1 MTEDVERANMAARL
15 KEQLSTQSH
24 KRRNSV
30 AGRKAGERNIRA
42 QHDGRVRRVPLDQ
55 AVQVN
60 VLLRTEWKEWLVGVK
75 HDHGLSFAEAV
86 ERGLGLLREQL
97 EGRGEKS

>member
-1 MTEDVERANMAARL
+1 MTEDVQRADMAAKL
-15 KEQLSTQSH
+15 KAQLSSAAH

-30 AGRKAGERNIRA
+30 AGRKAGERNVRA

-60 VLLRTEWKEWLVGVK
+60 VLLRTSQKEWLVGVK

-86 ERGLGLLREQL
+86 ERGLELLRLEL
-97 EGRGEKS
+97 EGDKS

>member
-1 MTEDVERANMAARL
+1 MSEDVPRADLAARL
-15 KEQLSTQSH
+15 KAQLSGSGH

-30 AGRKAGERNIRA
+30 AGRKAGERNVRA

-60 VLLRTEWKEWLVGVK
+60 VLLRTEWKQWLVTVK

-86 ERGLGLLREQL
+86 ERGLELLRDEL
-97 EGRGEKS
+97 EGKGGRS

>member
-1 MTEDVERANMAARL
+1 MSDDIPRVDIAAKLMA
-15 KEQLSTQSH
+15 QLSTAGQ

-30 AGRKAGERNIRA
+30 AGRKARERNVRT

-60 VLLRTEWKEWLVGVK
+60 VLLHSDWKQWLVSAK

-86 ERGLGLLREQL
+86 ERGLELLRNEL
-97 EGRGEKS
+97 EGKGERS

>member
-1 MTEDVERANMAARL
+1 MTEDVQRADMASKL
-15 KEQLSTQSH
+15 KAQLSGAGH
-24 KRRNSV
+24 KRRNTV

-60 VLLRTEWKEWLVGVK
+60 VLLRTEWKQWLVGAK

-86 ERGLGLLREQL
+86 ERGLELLRAEL
-97 EGRGEKS
+97 EGGRS

>member
-1 MTEDVERANMAARL
+1 MNDEVPRADLAARL
-15 KEQLSTQSH
+15 KAQLSGSGQ

-30 AGRKAGERNIRA
+30 AGRKAREHNVRA

-60 VLLRTEWKEWLVGVK
+60 VLLRTEWKQWLVGAK
-75 HDHGLSFAEAV
+75 HDRGLSFAEAV
-86 ERGLGLLREQL
+86 EQGLELLRAQL
-97 EGRGEKS
+97 EGKGGVS

>member
-1 MTEDVERANMAARL
+1 MSEDVDRADMAARL
-15 KEQLSTQSH
+15 RATLGSARH

-30 AGRKAGERNIRA
+30 AGRKAGERSVRA

-60 VLLRTEWKEWLVGVK
+60 VLLRSTWKEWLVAAK

-86 ERGLGLLREQL
+86 ERGLELLRDEL
-97 EGRGEKS
+97 DRKGGRP